1 MLFSTWGE
9 QSSDARRQ
17 RRQRATC
24 RYCAGLRAVLCRDS
38 APLHERRKLLQ
49 HPEEAS
55 SIPRGR
61 EEFTGKG
68 NTAEA
73 EPIKTQEL
81 FQTQQNHGERWKR
94 KAVIYNSLYT
104 NIKKRKEE
112 NTSFFA
118 ASAFRC
124 QSPITMSK
132 HLSPPRKCQG
142 THTLYF
148 KVASLFL
155 GHVRGKRRYRR

>member
-1 MLFSTWGE
+1 MLFTTRGK

-17 RRQRATC
+17 RRQCATC
-24 RYCAGLRAVLCRDS
+24 RYCAGLHAILCRDS
-38 APLHERRKLLQ
+38 APLRERRKLLQ

-104 NIKKRKEE
+104 SIKK
-112 NTSFFA
+112 N
-118 ASAFRC
+118 
-124 QSPITMSK
+124 
-132 HLSPPRKCQG
+132 
-142 THTLYF
+142 
-148 KVASLFL
+148 
-155 GHVRGKRRYRR
+155 KRRKHIILCCLGILLPKSHHDVQTPLPAP